1 MWASV
6 WCGAISYKYTDWVKQ
21 MDHAGLLHVLAH
33 LTHSPYAVLNISLTD
48 VIEQTFVKMFLD
60 WWMV

>member
-1 MWASV
+1 
-6 WCGAISYKYTDWVKQ
+6 

-33 LTHSPYAVLNISLTD
+33 LTHSPYAAFNVSLTD

-60 WWMV
+60 